1 MNNRTLG
8 IIGGV
13 ALVLAILAPFV
24 LGNANKV
31 KKFFE
36 EAEML
41 YEREDYE
48 IAITKY
54 TKALQESEKIGA
66 KTEAIDTDFTTLV
79 NLKIAWCYYK
89 LAENTSDVRHNQQA
103 LVHIKKVASDT
114 QVAKYQEE
122 LTYLWAEN
130 LYAIEEHNQAKFK
143 FAQLIE
149 KFPKSQWIPKTLYR
163 VAEINYQQENYD
175 AALAKFQEL
184 VERFPHS
191 ELTGEAERRISEL
204 TGEAERNE
212 RNDEDRQRESESPEP
227 DDRAKQLLK
236 KASDLQEQGKIHD
249 AYERYTQIT
258 KQYPK
263 SEYVTDAYV
272 GKAEIHL
279 EAKDYATARKY
290 YEEAMYSITDGD
302 RKEKLY
308 RAYHRT
314 YLVPNP
320 DRNRRRPKEPIGELF
335 VKARLLRLERQW
347 LKAAE
352 VYEKLLNRNL
362 SVDDRVY
369 GLYWCGRCYY
379 EAAQMDSTL
388 FSKPVEVFKKI
399 TTGYENSRYD
409 INAYYYLTLA
419 YSDWAEELSGDLS
432 KHQSVIH
439 VVEKANA
446 KYVDNHD
453 PTVREWLS
461 RMQELS
467 NRAAQELSPDPE
479 PDDIELEPD
488 DDTDDPEPE
497 PDYERFVNQG
507 HEYLNKGDLEA
518 AVKKVKQALSRNPNY
533 TPADE
538 LKLKIKERYYRSG
551 WVLFGEEQYE
561 KAIEE
566 FKKTI
571 ALDSEFKEAY
581 CYLGAVYIEQE
592 KYTKAIEVLR
602 KAIDIDEQFEEA
614 YFNLALAY
622 LKRGH
627 FKEAR
632 EAAEAALRIDP
643 NYEPPRRL
651 IEFIAD

>member
-48 IAITKY
+48 GAITKY

-89 LAENTSDVRHNQQA
+89 LAENTSDVRRNQQA

-149 KFPKSQWIPKTLYR
+149 KFPKSQWIPKALYR
-163 VAEINYQQENYD
+163 IAEINYQQENYD

-184 VERFPHS
+184 VERFPHF
-191 ELTGEAERRISEL
+191 ELTAEAERRISEL
-204 TGEAERNE
+204 TAEAERNE
-212 RNDEDRQRESESPEP
+212 RNDEDRQRESENPEP

-236 KASDLQEQGKIHD
+236 IASDLQEQGKIHD
-249 AYERYTQIT
+249 AYERYTQIIR
-258 KQYPK
+258 QYPK

-279 EAKDYATARKY
+279 EAKDYATARTY
-290 YEEAMYSITDGD
+290 YEEAMYSTTDGN

-320 DRNRRRPKEPIGELF
+320 DRNRKRPKEPIGEFF
-335 VKARLLRLERQW
+335 VKARLLRLEEQW
-347 LKAAE
+347 LEAAE
-352 VYEKLLNRNL
+352 VYEQLANRNL
-362 SVDDRVY
+362 SVDDRVF

-379 EAAQMDSTL
+379 EAAL
-388 FSKPVEVFKKI
+388 FSKSVDAFKKI
-399 TTGYENSRYD
+399 TTDYENSRYD
-409 INAYYYLTLA
+409 INAYYYLTRA

-432 KHQSVIH
+432 KYRSVIH
-439 VVEKANA
+439 VVEKANT
-446 KYVDNHD
+446 KYAGNQD
-453 PTVREWLS
+453 PTVRESL
-461 RMQELS
+461 RDMQELS
-467 NRAAQELSPDPE
+467 DLATRKLNPEEPKPVHDELKPVPDPLPHE
-479 PDDIELEPD
+479 QWVDQGYKYLKKGELED
-488 DDTDDPEPE
+488 A
-497 PDYERFVNQG
+497 
-507 HEYLNKGDLEA
+507 L
-518 AVKKVKQALSRNPNY
+518 KKAEQVLSCNPNY
-533 TPADE
+533 RPAHD
-538 LKLKIKERYYRSG
+538 LKLKIKKRYYTRGWNFFDEERYN
-551 WVLFGEEQYE
+551 
-561 KAIEE
+561 KAIEQFE
-566 FKKTI
+566 KTI
-571 ALDSEFKEAY
+571 ALDSTFKEAY

-592 KYTKAIEVLR
+592 KYLQAIEVLR

-627 FKEAR
+627 FEEAR

-643 NYEPPRRL
+643 NYEPPRVL
-651 IEFIAD
+651 IEFIAN

>member
-24 LGNANKV
+24 LGNANKA

-48 IAITKY
+48 AAITKY
-54 TKALQESEKIGA
+54 TKTLQELEKIGA

-89 LAENTSDVRHNQQA
+89 LAENTSDVRRNQQA

-149 KFPKSQWIPKTLYR
+149 KFPKSQWIPKALYR

-191 ELTGEAERRISEL
+191 ELMGEAERRISEL
-204 TGEAERNE
+204 TGKAKRNE
-212 RNDEDRQRESESPEP
+212 RNDEDRQRESENPEL

-236 KASDLQEQGKIHD
+236 IASDLQEQGKIHD
-249 AYERYTQIT
+249 AYERYIQIIR
-258 KQYPK
+258 QYPK

-279 EAKDYATARKY
+279 EAKDYATARTY
-290 YEEAMYSITDGD
+290 YEEAMYSTTDGN

-320 DRNRRRPKEPIGELF
+320 DRNRKRPKEPIGELF
-335 VKARLLRLERQW
+335 VKARLLRLEEQW
-347 LKAAE
+347 LEAAE
-352 VYEKLLNRNL
+352 VYEQLANRNL

-399 TTGYENSRYD
+399 TTDYENSRYD
-409 INAYYYLTLA
+409 INAYYYLTRA

-432 KHQSVIH
+432 KYRSVIH
-439 VVEKANA
+439 VVEKANT
-446 KYVDNHD
+446 KYAGSQD
-453 PTVREWLS
+453 PTVRESLS
-461 RMQELS
+461 RMQNLS
-467 NRAAQELSPDPE
+467 DTAIENLPRDPE
-479 PDDIELEPD
+479 PEPE
-488 DDTDDPEPE
+488 PEPKPKPKPKPE

-507 HEYLNKGDLEA
+507 YKYLNKGDIETA
-518 AVKKVKQALSRNPNY
+518 EKKATQALSRNPNY
-533 TPADE
+533 KRAYE
-538 LKLKIKERYYRSG
+538 LKAKIKERYYIRG
-551 WVLFGEEQYE
+551 WRLFGEEQYN
-561 KAIEE
+561 KAIEQFE
-566 FKKTI
+566 KTI
-571 ALDSEFKEAY
+571 ALDSTFKEAY
-581 CYLGAVYIEQE
+581 CYLGAVYIQQE
-592 KYTKAIEVLR
+592 KYLQAIEVLR

-627 FKEAR
+627 FEEAR

-643 NYEPPRRL
+643 NYEPPRVL
-651 IEFIAD
+651 IEFIAN